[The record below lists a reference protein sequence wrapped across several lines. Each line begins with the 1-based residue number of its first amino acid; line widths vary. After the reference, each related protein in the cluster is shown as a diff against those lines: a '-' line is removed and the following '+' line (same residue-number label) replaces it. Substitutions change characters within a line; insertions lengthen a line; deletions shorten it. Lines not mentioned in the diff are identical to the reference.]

1 MIKPNPQIVAFLAT
15 SGLGI
20 SFLVFLNAA
29 QPFVLRQII
38 NLPNEKLARV
48 SSTLIFCDELL
59 ALLVVLLWGRIA
71 DRLSPR
77 TVTAAANLVV
87 ALALVLFVQGKSAYP
102 GLLLVGISSAL
113 SYCNMT

>member
-1 MIKPNPQIVAFLAT
+1 MIKANLQIIAFLTT

-38 NLPNEKLARV
+38 NIPNHNLARV
-48 SSTLIFCDELL
+48 SSTLIFCDELM
-59 ALLVVLLWGRIA
+59 ALVMVLLWGRIA

-77 TVTAAANLVV
+77 TVTAAANLIV
-87 ALALVLFVQGKSAYP
+87 ALALVLFVQVKSAYP
-102 GLLLVGISSAL
+102 GLLLVSSSL
-113 SYCNMT
+113 SFPFPL